1 MKTIGMISGETPK
14 SGFFFLKVPIFYS
27 SLGNP
32 ITGRDIQSLLTQN
45 WARFSSHRILFPWV
59 TIVC

>member
-1 MKTIGMISGETPK
+1 MISGEIPK